1 MGLSVSCSVST
12 FIFTV
17 LNARQ
22 SDCVSPACSA
32 DCRGLVM
39 LPRMTGKNLA
49 PRPSK
54 THFEFSL
61 FYIKCHRLET
71 ADYHSF
77 NKCSFPIKQNFTQAL
92 LADQGYMIFFFIFT
106 QTNERHHLSLPFPS
120 MPWTSNYFYVSD
132 SVKVT
137 SFKYIGQEH
146 AMVLVLLQFI

>member
-1 MGLSVSCSVST
+1 MGLSVSCSASPVKMK
-12 FIFTV
+12 V

-22 SDCVSPACSA
+22 SDRVSPACSA

-54 THFEFSL
+54 THLDFSL

-77 NKCSFPIKQNFTQAL
+77 NKYSFPIK
-92 LADQGYMIFFFIFT
+92 
-106 QTNERHHLSLPFPS
+106 
-120 MPWTSNYFYVSD
+120 
-132 SVKVT
+132 
-137 SFKYIGQEH
+137 
-146 AMVLVLLQFI
+146 